1 MNDKYKT
8 IQLQGYVVDY
18 DGDDRKVVLDY
29 GIIFD
34 PAHDDVDEQ
43 AIALADK
50 VKQFLEGEAVR
61 SAAQS

>member
-1 MNDKYKT
+1 MDC
-8 IQLQGYVVDY
+8 

-43 AIALADK
+43 AIALAVK
-50 VKQFLEGEAVR
+50 VKQFLEG
-61 SAAQS
+61 SAGSGKLV